1 VRFGVLGPL
10 EVWTDAGVPVVVP
23 GAKVRALLAD
33 LLVHRGSLVTA
44 DRLIE
49 DLWGAD
55 GPRRPLGA
63 LQVKVSQLRR
73 ALDDAEPGARA
84 LVVSRGPG
92 YVLDVPASAV
102 DAGRF
107 ADLVAAA
114 RGAGAAVVAER
125 IAEALALWRGP
136 AFADVADEDFAAPA
150 IAELEELRLGAVE
163 QHAEARLDLGEVD
176 AVIGELNT
184 LLDQHPLREKL
195 QATRLR
201 ALYRAGRQA
210 EALQRYDE
218 LRIRFRDE
226 LGLDPSPELVELHRA
241 ILTQEP
247 ALDGPARNASPR
259 TNLPAAWDEV
269 VGRDG
274 EVADLR
280 AVLGTARLVTL
291 TGPGGVGKTR
301 LAVETA
307 RRLVAEMR
315 DGVWLVELAGV
326 DGHREPS
333 LGELAER
340 VATALDLR
348 DDTAATAVVAP
359 LDRIADAIADRQVLL
374 LLDSCERVIEP
385 VAELVAALLRRAP
398 ALRVLATSREPLG
411 LRGEVVRPV
420 PALDVPAEADD
431 PAGSAAVR
439 LFVARAAAVAPGFA
453 LTPANSAVVAAV
465 CRRLDGLPLAL
476 ELAAARVRT
485 LGLAE
490 LAARLDDRFRVLGS
504 GPRDAPRRQ
513 RTLRAVMDWSWEPLS
528 ESERA
533 VLRRLAVTAD
543 GCTAGLAEQV
553 CAGDPVDGIEVL
565 ELLSR
570 LVDRSLVLP
579 VDIGGHTRY
588 RLLETVAA
596 YATERLREAAEEEA
610 TRYRHAVACTEL
622 AERAAPRLRGPDQQE
637 WLSRLDAETANMRVA
652 LDTAVARPDPALALR
667 LVGALTW
674 YWFLRGRH
682 RTAGRSLAAALS
694 LAGQERSVARAD
706 ACAALAA
713 VRIRE
718 RSVDDP
724 VGHSRAALD
733 EYTGL
738 DAPGALAHA
747 QRLHAEVMS
756 GIGELEAGEHLA
768 EAAVRTFRELGDAW
782 GRATALREVSMYSM
796 SRGRLDAARRAGEE
810 SARLFDE
817 LGDRWGQAGV
827 AEVLGILDEIAGD
840 QESAA
845 RRHRDGLR
853 CAEEL
858 QLWPAV
864 IDHLSRLGRI
874 AALTGDPAL
883 ADERHRRAFDL
894 AREQGYAS
902 KAAYA
907 QLGLGMVAR
916 RTGRFDEAQEHLA
929 ALHEWYRTA
938 GYEPGKAISLA
949 ELGFLAEQRGDA
961 ETARR
966 LHTEGLAAARRS
978 EDPRAVALALEGLA
992 GERAL
997 TGEHRHA
1004 ARLLGA
1010 AAAVRAGAGGT
1021 DASSDRGDVDRI
1033 TATAR
1038 AALGEAFGTEFARGA
1053 GLGVDA
1059 VLQPPLRAGSGG

>member
-23 GAKVRALLAD
+23 GAMVRALLAD
-33 LLVHRGSLVTA
+33 LLVHRGNLVTA

-55 GPRRPLGA
+55 APRKPLGA

-73 ALDDAEPGARA
+73 ALDDAEPGARG

-92 YVLDVPASAV
+92 YVLDVAASAV

-114 RGAGAAVVAER
+114 RGTDRPAAVAEHL
-125 IAEALALWRGP
+125 AEALALWRGP
-136 AFADVADEDFAAPA
+136 AFADVADEDFAVPA
-150 IAELEELRLGAVE
+150 IAELEELRMGAVE
-163 QHAEARLDLGEVD
+163 QQAEARLELGEVD

-218 LRIRFRDE
+218 LRVRFRDE

-247 ALDGPARNASPR
+247 ALDAPARTATAR
-259 TNLPAAWDEV
+259 TNLPAGWDEL

-274 EVADLR
+274 DVADLC

-301 LAVETA
+301 LAIEAA
-307 RRLVAEMR
+307 RRLVAEVR

-326 DGHREPS
+326 DGRREHPI
-333 LGELAER
+333 GELAEL

-348 DDTAATAVVAP
+348 DDAATTAGP

-374 LLDSCERVIEP
+374 LLDNCEQVVEP
-385 VAELVAALLRRAP
+385 VAELVVALLRRAP

-420 PALDVPAEADD
+420 PALAIPAESTD
-431 PAGSAAVR
+431 PADSAAVR
-439 LFVARAAAVAPGFA
+439 LFVTRAAAVAPGFA
-453 LTPANSAVVAAV
+453 LTPTNSEVVAAV

-553 CAGDPVDGIEVL
+553 CASDPVDGVDVL
-565 ELLSR
+565 DLLAR

-579 VDIGGHTRY
+579 VDTAGHTRY

-596 YATERLREAAEEEA
+596 YAAERLREAGEEEA
-610 TRYRHAVACTEL
+610 ARYRHAVACTEL
-622 AERAAPRLRGPDQQE
+622 AERAAPGLRGPDQQE

-682 RTAGRSLAAALS
+682 RTAGRSLAAALGI
-694 LAGQERSVARAD
+694 AGHERSLARAD
-706 ACAALAA
+706 ARAALAA

-724 VGHSRAALD
+724 VGHSRAVLD
-733 EYTGL
+733 GYAGL

-747 QRLHAEVMS
+747 RWLHAHVMS

-768 EAAVRTFRELGDAW
+768 AAAATTFRELGDTW
-782 GRATALREVSMYSM
+782 GAAAALREVSMYSM
-796 SRGRLDAARRAGEE
+796 SRGRLDVARRAGEE
-810 SARLFDE
+810 SARLFDQ
-817 LGDRWGQAGV
+817 LGDRWGQASA
-827 AEVLGILDEIAGD
+827 AEVLGNLDEIAGD

-853 CAEEL
+853 RAEEL

-916 RTGRFDEAQEHLA
+916 RTSRFDEAQEHLG
-929 ALHEWYRTA
+929 ALREWYRTA

-961 ETARR
+961 QTARR

-978 EDPRAVALALEGLA
+978 GDPRAVALALEGLA

-997 TGEHRHA
+997 SGEHRHA

-1010 AAAVRAGAGGT
+1010 AAAARAGAGRT
-1021 DASSDRGDVDRI
+1021 DASGDRGDVERI
-1033 TATAR
+1033 TAAAR
-1038 AALGEAFGTEFARGA
+1038 AALGEAFEAEFARGA
-1053 GLGVDA
+1053 DLDVDA
-1059 VLQPPLRAGSGG
+1059 AALSSA